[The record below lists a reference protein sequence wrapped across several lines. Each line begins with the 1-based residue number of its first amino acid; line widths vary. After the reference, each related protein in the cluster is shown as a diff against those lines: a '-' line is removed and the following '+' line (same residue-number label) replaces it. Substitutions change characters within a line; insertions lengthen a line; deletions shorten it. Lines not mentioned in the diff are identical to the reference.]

1 MAAPGV
7 AIGRLTTRVRAPDPE
22 AGYAAGRLVDAAVQ
36 RLGPALDRAL
46 PRALAA
52 AGLAEDAV
60 LAIPHIALRLRI
72 EGEANPGEFAAAWAE
87 ALTFAITTALPAARD
102 AMRPRAAKLPP
113 APGDEE
119 EARTPRPA
127 LFDTLWAA
135 EIALLRA
142 AARGE
147 VPPWWAGAAQADL
160 ARPGAVARLLL
171 AWVQRDP
178 ARAAASMTALLEAA
192 PDVAVL
198 VTMRESEGVA
208 NALLV
213 ALRSALGEPPIPPA
227 FVPSAFVSS
236 GGASAAMR
244 PLLARLPHALR
255 DALAALPAALRG
267 PWVVAV
273 VMARAPAS
281 AALLP
286 VLMPALLAL
295 GPASWRLPDRVPPAP
310 SVEPPVARDPVA
322 VDPPQA
328 TEVLGGGLLLLL
340 RPLMAVAPSWLT
352 LGEALPPRLLGL
364 GLLALQRLTAPLP
377 PAARRAALE
386 RDRMLLTVFAGTAP
400 PDAPLEDLAVAEP
413 EIEDMLAHLLAMAPP
428 HIAHAP
434 GALRSIYG
442 GDPFR
447 QDPTADALCRLVLR
461 PGRLRWDAAMA
472 ELVWPLD
479 AADIALR
486 RAGWDIDPGWLP
498 WIGRRI
504 GFRYG
509 SEDSA

>member
-7 AIGRLTTRVRAPDPE
+7 AIGRLFTRVRAPDPE

-72 EGEANPGEFAAAWAE
+72 EGEASAEEFGAAWAE
-87 ALTFAITTALPAARD
+87 ALAGAIAAALPAARSARIPATPQDTASLAAARD
-102 AMRPRAAKLPP
+102 AAPQP
-113 APGDEE
+113 AMFE
-119 EARTPRPA
+119 
-127 LFDTLWAA
+127 TLWAA
-135 EIALLRA
+135 EVALLRA

-147 VPPWWAGAAQADL
+147 APTWWAEAAQADL
-160 ARPGAVARLLL
+160 ARPGAAARLVL
-171 AWVQRDP
+171 AWVRRDP
-178 ARAAASMTALLEAA
+178 ARAAASMAALLEAA

-198 VTMRESEGVA
+198 LTMREAEAVA
-208 NALLV
+208 DALLA
-213 ALRSALGEPPIPPA
+213 ALRSALGETPA
-227 FVPSAFVSS
+227 LATFARLEGPSA
-236 GGASAAMR
+236 ALA
-244 PLLARLPHALR
+244 PLLARVPAALGA
-255 DALAALPAALRG
+255 ALAALPVALRG

-273 VMARAPAS
+273 VMAKVPAS

-286 VLMPALLAL
+286 ALLPLLVAL
-295 GPASWRLPDRVPPAP
+295 GAESWRRPDVVPPAP
-310 SVEPPVARDPVA
+310 SAAPPVARAPTVEDA
-322 VDPPQA
+322 PQA

-340 RPLMAVAPSWLT
+340 RPLSVLAPGWLA
-352 LGEALPPRLLGL
+352 LGEGLPPRLLGL
-364 GLLALQRLTAPLP
+364 GLLALQRLAAPLA

-386 RDRMLLTVFAGTAP
+386 RDRVLLTVFAGTAP
-400 PDAPLEDLAVAEP
+400 PDAPLEDLAVAGP
-413 EIEDMLAHLLAMAPP
+413 EIEDMLARLLASAP
-428 HIAHAP
+428 HGVAHAP
-434 GALRSIYG
+434 GALRRAYG
-442 GDPFR
+442 RDPFG
-447 QDPTADALCRLVLR
+447 QDPAADTLCRLLLR

-472 ELVWPLD
+472 ELIWPLD
-479 AADIALR
+479 AADIVLR

-509 SEDSA
+509 GEGGA